1 MEFTAARQDCTMII
15 DFRIRP
21 PFKEFLSMG
30 PFDVRAS
37 GFDPQYPGQ
46 MYGYIPPRSVT
57 TRALS
62 VFMDEMDAAGID
74 YAVVCG
80 RASTSSSSF
89 SKGYVGP
96 DVLYELVNLYKGR
109 LFGVAALDALDP
121 MAPKI
126 AERSVRELGMRGIS
140 IEPGWCSEPCYCD
153 DPRLEPIYET
163 AESLGIF
170 VMITMSYLIGSDLSY
185 SDPMRLEH
193 VLSRHKGTAFLVPH
207 ACWPHYSSMAA
218 VSFKYPN
225 LYWVPDFFFYLP
237 FMPSVDV
244 MPAFNTALK
253 RQVLFASSYPV
264 RGLEEAVRLW
274 KEKAWDEEA
283 LQLSLYGN
291 AARLLKF

>member
-1 MEFTAARQDCTMII
+1 MII

-21 PFKEFLSMG
+21 LFKEFLSMG
-30 PFDVRAS
+30 PFDVKAS

-46 MYGYIPPRSVT
+46 MYDYIPPRSVT
-57 TRALS
+57 TRDLS

-80 RASTSSSSF
+80 RVSSNSSSF
-89 SKGYVGP
+89 SKGYVSP

-121 MAPKI
+121 AAPKI

-170 VMITMSYLIGSDLSY
+170 VMITMSYLVGPDLGY

-193 VLSRHKGTAFLVPH
+193 VVSRHRKTAFLVPH

-274 KEKAWDEEA
+274 KEKAWNEDA

-291 AARLLKF
+291 AARLLKLFINAD

>member
-1 MEFTAARQDCTMII
+1 MEFTAVRQDCTMII

-193 VLSRHKGTAFLVPH
+193 VVSRHKGTAFLVPH

>member
-1 MEFTAARQDCTMII
+1 
-15 DFRIRP
+15 
-21 PFKEFLSMG
+21 MG
-30 PFDVRAS
+30 PFDVKAS

-46 MYGYIPPRSVT
+46 MYDYIPPRSVT
-57 TRALS
+57 TRDLS

-80 RASTSSSSF
+80 RVSSNSSSF
-89 SKGYVGP
+89 SKGYVSP

-121 MAPKI
+121 AAPKI

-170 VMITMSYLIGSDLSY
+170 VMITMSYLVGPDLGY

-193 VLSRHKGTAFLVPH
+193 VVSRHRKTAFLVPH

-274 KEKAWDEEA
+274 KEKAWNEDA

-291 AARLLKF
+291 AARLLKLFINAD